1 MNDDMMWFDHFL
13 FKQRDFEMTETH
25 RKRVLIL
32 VTSPSGTTE
41 NFARAIEKDLKSRT
55 KDDIDIVF
63 EKLTTTTDNKSLAG
77 TYWTAMKGVFSK
89 EATKIEPMTNS
100 ILDFDFVV
108 FGGPVWAWDTP
119 RFITLFLES
128 LPLREFKGEWFLF
141 STAGSNF
148 GKMEEGMEKAIGKK
162 ALEHGRSV
170 SKDPNRDKTAA
181 EFVSRILP
189 HLGLTEAGEAP
200 APSGTAET
208 ATNAGET
215 SEQPAAE
222 PQTQNE
228 ESGLKTD

>member
-1 MNDDMMWFDHFL
+1 
-13 FKQRDFEMTETH
+13 MTETH

-32 VTSPSGTTE
+32 VTSITGTTE

-55 KDDIDIVF
+55 KDEIDVVF
-63 EKLTTTTDNKSLAG
+63 EKLKTSADGQSMAG
-77 TYWTAMKGVFSK
+77 SVWTMTKGVFSK
-89 EATKIEPMTNS
+89 GATKIDPMANS

-119 RFITLFLES
+119 RFITYFLES
-128 LPLREFKGEWFLF
+128 LPIRDYKGEWFLF
-141 STAGSNF
+141 STAESNF
-148 GKMEEGMEKAIGKK
+148 GKMEEGMEKVIGKK

-189 HLGLTEAGEAP
+189 HLGVTEAGDAP

-208 ATNAGET
+208 DTNDGET